1 MTLRQNRSDVV
12 KKTLTSLR
20 DNSFTLSLRISSK
33 SVGNFLSYKAEKE
46 SEKKRKSIIITR
58 AKLVAKQRVGLPL
71 MSEVKLEVP
80 VRSRALKPITRV
92 P

>member
-1 MTLRQNRSDVV
+1 MKQKRSQ
-12 KKTLTSLR
+12 
-20 DNSFTLSLRISSK
+20 
-33 SVGNFLSYKAEKE
+33 
-46 SEKKRKSIIITR
+46 KKRKRIITR

-92 P
+92 NKIKR

>member
-1 MTLRQNRSDVV
+1 MKQKRSQ
-12 KKTLTSLR
+12 
-20 DNSFTLSLRISSK
+20 
-33 SVGNFLSYKAEKE
+33 
-46 SEKKRKSIIITR
+46 KKRKRIIIITR

-92 P
+92 TKIKR

>member
-1 MTLRQNRSDVV
+1 MKQKRSQ
-12 KKTLTSLR
+12 
-20 DNSFTLSLRISSK
+20 
-33 SVGNFLSYKAEKE
+33 
-46 SEKKRKSIIITR
+46 KKRKRIIIITR

-92 P
+92 IKRKR

>member
-1 MTLRQNRSDVV
+1 MMLFGC
-12 KKTLTSLR
+12 K
-20 DNSFTLSLRISSK
+20 
-33 SVGNFLSYKAEKE
+33 
-46 SEKKRKSIIITR
+46 IIKITR

-92 P
+92 TKIKR

>member
-1 MTLRQNRSDVV
+1 MKQKRSQ
-12 KKTLTSLR
+12 
-20 DNSFTLSLRISSK
+20 
-33 SVGNFLSYKAEKE
+33 
-46 SEKKRKSIIITR
+46 KKRKRKIIITR

-92 P
+92 TKIKR

>member
-1 MTLRQNRSDVV
+1 MKQKRSQ
-12 KKTLTSLR
+12 
-20 DNSFTLSLRISSK
+20 
-33 SVGNFLSYKAEKE
+33 
-46 SEKKRKSIIITR
+46 KKRKRIIIIITR

-92 P
+92 TKIKR

>member
-1 MTLRQNRSDVV
+1 MRQKWSQ
-12 KKTLTSLR
+12 
-20 DNSFTLSLRISSK
+20 
-33 SVGNFLSYKAEKE
+33 
-46 SEKKRKSIIITR
+46 KKRKRIIIIITR

-92 P
+92 TKIKR

>member
-1 MTLRQNRSDVV
+1 MTLRQNGIDVV

-20 DNSFTLSLRISSK
+20 DNSFTLSLKVSLK

-46 SEKKRKSIIITR
+46 SEKKRKSIITR